1 MHRSSSGSR
10 VADEFF
16 INSTPSESQSSK
28 QQSSETVSLIPQQL
42 PTYNP
47 LSYAAKKERSRIRF
61 AENAIHIIP
70 LVLILCAI
78 ILWFF
83 SSPGM
88 TTLSRTEQT
97 SGSSHCKSDPTRF
110 ARMVIGKIR
119 GHLSSPYALRAPSM
133 DSGPD
138 LIPSASFLVRI
149 TASSKAQQAP
159 CPRLGVIGC
168 QASPSS
174 TTLPADAGG
183 LIPGHSQ
190 RSTRGALLIVSSGVR
205 SINLSSSGGQFFIS
219 SFASFFS
226 KIGSVIFGP
235 ETSQVLHH

>member
-83 SSPGM
+83 SSPGFQYHPF
-88 TTLSRTEQT
+88 LYLFFVRLRPKVNSWL
-97 SGSSHCKSDPTRF
+97 P
-110 ARMVIGKIR
+110 KIWV
-119 GHLSSPYALRAPSM
+119 LY
-133 DSGPD
+133 
-138 LIPSASFLVRI
+138 
-149 TASSKAQQAP
+149 
-159 CPRLGVIGC
+159 
-168 QASPSS
+168 
-174 TTLPADAGG
+174 
-183 LIPGHSQ
+183 
-190 RSTRGALLIVSSGVR
+190 
-205 SINLSSSGGQFFIS
+205 N
-219 SFASFFS
+219 FFS
-226 KIGSVIFGP
+226 FI
-235 ETSQVLHH
+235 